1 MKRNDELAAVKAQ
14 CLMQVQ
20 QLWSR
25 MDGRERSHFLKS
37 LMGLLLRRRNLPES
51 RQQKLAAQQ
60 KGDGNSGLTQMQHS
74 LIARAASATDR
85 LSSSGGNVQ
94 P

>member
-1 MKRNDELAAVKAQ
+1 MKRKDELAAVKAQ

-51 RQQKLAAQQ
+51 RQQKLASQQ
-60 KGDGNSGLTQMQHS
+60 KGEMDGGLTQVQQS
-74 LIARAASATDR
+74 LIMRAASATDR
-85 LSSSGGNVQ
+85 LSASGGNVQ

>member
-1 MKRNDELAAVKAQ
+1 MKRKDELAAVKAQ

-51 RQQKLAAQQ
+51 RQQKLETQ
-60 KGDGNSGLTQMQHS
+60 KKGEVDGGLTPVQHS
-74 LIARAASATDR
+74 LILKAASATDH
-85 LSSSGGNVQ
+85 LSKSGGSLNL
-94 P
+94 

>member
-1 MKRNDELAAVKAQ
+1 MKRKDELAAVKAQ
-14 CLMQVQ
+14 CLLQVQ

-25 MDGRERSHFLKS
+25 MDGRERSHFLKT

-51 RQQKLAAQQ
+51 RQQKLEAQN
-60 KGDGNSGLTQMQHS
+60 GGEMGGGLTPVQHS
-74 LIARAASATDR
+74 LILKAASATDR
-85 LSSSGGNVQ
+85 LSASGGNVQ

>member
-1 MKRNDELAAVKAQ
+1 MMNRKDELAAVKAQ

-25 MDGRERSHFLKS
+25 MDGRERSHFLKT
-37 LMGLLLRRRNLPES
+37 LMSLLLRRRHLPES
-51 RQQKLAAQQ
+51 RQQKLAAQRNT
-60 KGDGNSGLTQMQHS
+60 GETGLTSDQQE
-74 LIARAASATDR
+74 LILRAASATGR
-85 LSSSGGNVQ
+85 LSASGGNTQ